1 MGIPGRGLSALGLV
15 AIVLAGPGVASYPCW
30 HSASRGMPPAA
41 YVLAIAV
48 DARTLYAGTI
58 THGIQKSIDGA
69 ATWKPAAGAF
79 PPLGEAITER
89 PAAVISLALD
99 PFRPGGLYAGTSSG
113 GILRT
118 ADGGATW
125 TAANRGLH
133 ALASRPP
140 VYPPVAALVVDP
152 SRPRTLYASVLGAGV
167 LKSRDGGA
175 HWQPARAG
183 LQSSNV
189 EALVLDRSHPETL
202 YAGTEGEGVFRTI
215 DGGAH
220 WRAAGLAGKGIQ
232 ALVVEPAR
240 PQVVYAGT
248 LQSGVFETDDGGR
261 HWRATSTG
269 LRNRYVRA
277 LEPDPRRP
285 GTVYAGTLGGV
296 FETVDR
302 GRRWKP
308 LNDGLRNRLV
318 QALAFEPRSDTLYA
332 GTLGSGVFVFHIT
345 ASERGC

>member
-1 MGIPGRGLSALGLV
+1 MGLPGRGLSALGLV

-183 LQSSNV
+183 LQSS
-189 EALVLDRSHPETL
+189 
-202 YAGTEGEGVFRTI
+202 
-215 DGGAH
+215 
-220 WRAAGLAGKGIQ
+220 
-232 ALVVEPAR
+232 
-240 PQVVYAGT
+240 
-248 LQSGVFETDDGGR
+248 
-261 HWRATSTG
+261 ATSTG